1 MKCVYETNTVKRCKM
16 DRDRF
21 GRFLPGN
28 QVAVGNRG
36 NREPKYGNNN
46 AMKHGLYH
54 QYTGVLHSRNGGL
67 SIYNNGIYLG
77 TLPEK
82 YYHTTEAGELMIDIL
97 AVQCLIGVF
106 GLPETLFGDPEY
118 VEYYE

>member
-1 MKCVYETNTVKRCKM
+1 M

-28 QVAVGNRG
+28 QAAVGNRG
-36 NREPKYGNNN
+36 NRKPKYGNNN